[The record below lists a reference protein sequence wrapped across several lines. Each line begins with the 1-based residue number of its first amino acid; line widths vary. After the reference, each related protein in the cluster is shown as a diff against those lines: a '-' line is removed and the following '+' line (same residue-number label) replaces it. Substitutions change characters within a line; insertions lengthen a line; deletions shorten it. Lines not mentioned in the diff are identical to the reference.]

1 MLVQFHSFLHLLF
14 IGIIALFPVVN
25 PIGSALIINPYLSRL
40 SEGDKRNAVRKITLY
55 AFFICIVSLFAGHW
69 ILELFGISIPVIQ
82 VAGGILICK
91 MGWTSLSSDQ
101 QENSDKK
108 ITEEENTNRS
118 DISDQLFY
126 PLTFPITTGAGTIS
140 VLFTLSA
147 HSADKNWENYLIN
160 TSAIILAILFMCA
173 LVFFFYSHTKK
184 IIEKLGANGQNIA
197 NRIFAFLIF
206 CVGLEIAITGAKTIF
221 HSF

>member
-1 MLVQFHSFLHLLF
+1 MPVPLHSFLHLLF

-25 PIGSALIINPYLSRL
+25 PIGSALIISPYLSRL
-40 SEGDKRNAVRKITLY
+40 SESRKKNAVRKITVY
-55 AFFICIVSLFAGHW
+55 AFFICIISLFAGHW

-91 MGWTSLSSDQ
+91 MGWVSLSSDQ
-101 QENSDKK
+101 QQGSDQEKEDTK
-108 ITEEENTNRS
+108 ISTA

-147 HSADKNWENYLIN
+147 HSADKNWETYLIN
-160 TSAIILAILFMCA
+160 TSAIILAIIIMCA
-173 LVFFFYSHTKK
+173 LVFFFYSHTKT
-184 IIEKLGANGQNIA
+184 IIQKLGANGQNIA

-206 CVGLEIAITGAKTIF
+206 CVGLEIAVTGVKAIF
-221 HSF
+221 H

>member
-1 MLVQFHSFLHLLF
+1 MPAPFHSFLHLLF
-14 IGIIALFPVVN
+14 IGLIALFPVVN
-25 PIGSALIINPYLSRL
+25 PIGSALIISPYLSRL
-40 SEGDKRNAVRKITLY
+40 SESQKKNAVRKITVY
-55 AFFICIVSLFAGHW
+55 AFFICIISLFAGHW

-91 MGWTSLSSDQ
+91 MGWVSLSSDQ
-101 QENSDKK
+101 PQNSDKEVK
-108 ITEEENTNRS
+108 DETEIHTA

-147 HSADKNWENYLIN
+147 HSADKNWETYLIN
-160 TSAIILAILFMCA
+160 TSAIILAIIIMCA
-173 LVFFFYSHTKK
+173 LVFFFYSHTKT
-184 IIEKLGANGQNIA
+184 IIQKLGANGQNIA

-206 CVGLEIAITGAKTIF
+206 CVGLEIAVTGVKAIF
-221 HSF
+221 H